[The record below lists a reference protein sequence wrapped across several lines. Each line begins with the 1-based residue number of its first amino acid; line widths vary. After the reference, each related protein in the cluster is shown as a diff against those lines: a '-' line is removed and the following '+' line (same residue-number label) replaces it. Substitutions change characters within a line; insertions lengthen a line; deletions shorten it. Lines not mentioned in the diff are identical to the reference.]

1 MLPIAYY
8 FLKVTLCSGILFGY
22 YWLFLRNKV
31 YHQYNRFFLLTSFIL
46 SLVLPLLRIGIWQ
59 SGTEAP
65 SQAIQLL
72 QVVSS
77 GDDYMQDIVIRNHQE
92 NISLSQLSSV
102 LYLLVCLVFFC
113 GFIHVI
119 YKIRRLI
126 YKYKGQII
134 EQFFFVNTTA
144 KGTPFSF
151 LNYIFWNDA
160 IDIETTTG
168 RQIFKHE
175 VAHIRE
181 KHSYDKLFINIVL
194 IACWFNPF
202 FWLMRKELNMIHEF
216 VADKKAIADSD
227 AEAFAAMILQAA
239 YPQHKFELVNNF
251 FYSPVKRRLLMLT
264 KNKNPRVGY
273 FSRVLALPV
282 AAFVIAAF
290 SFKTKPGNQVPL
302 TSTASQRI
310 TVVIDA
316 GHGGKDGGSRSITG
330 NLYEKDITLNIAR
343 KVKELN
349 TDNNINIL
357 LSREDDTYKTPQE
370 RVEFA
375 KANNAS
381 LFISIHTDAAGSD
394 SAEYK
399 SGMSVY
405 VAKNSVANAAES
417 KVLASAIIGQFR
429 NNYQLQVIPFPM
441 QRQTGIWVLQSNE
454 CPAAIIE
461 AGYITNKKDFEYL
474 QTDLAQ
480 ERIAR
485 NILAAISQYSAN
497 TSRVVEVKDVLNR
510 NIKVVQGQP
519 VSEIKKY
526 PDTLIWLKNESG
538 QTNGVI
544 NLKKTAN
551 PPLYLLNGEEIGY
564 GEDAAKK
571 LDKLVKPDDIGSI
584 NVLKDKPATDKYGDK
599 GKNGV
604 IEIITKKKIE
614 EQATELNNLKE
625 VTVAGYSTQ
634 RDKSSAQARSNTPVT
649 EPLVV
654 AGYPLPKENTI
665 FDKVETEAEFPGGQA
680 AWQKYL
686 GKNLDASLPVKE
698 GWKPGTYRV
707 IVQFVVKADGSL
719 SDIKAVNYSES
730 KTAAA
735 CISLIAKGPKWL
747 PAVQNGRPVTSYRN
761 QPIIFVVEDGDTK
774 PSNVYSV
781 PLKAHLVQDGKI
793 ITYNMLTN
801 GTFSKDNQLYYLNG
815 KPCADPSGI
824 NSKDVL
830 LVETYDPASA
840 KQLFGEKGRNGINF
854 IKTKS

>member
-22 YWLFLRNKV
+22 YWIFLRNKV
-31 YHQYNRFFLLTSFIL
+31 YHQYNRFFLLSSFIL

-59 SGTEAP
+59 NGTEAP

-77 GDDYMQDIVIRNHQE
+77 SDDYMQDIVIRSNQDY
-92 NISLSQLSSV
+92 ISLSQLSSI

-119 YKIRRLI
+119 YRIRRLI

-194 IACWFNPF
+194 IVCWFNPF

-264 KNKNPRVGY
+264 KNKNPKVGY

-290 SFKTKPGNQVPL
+290 SFKTKPVNQAPV
-302 TSTASQRI
+302 TNAASQRI

-381 LFISIHTDAAGSD
+381 LFISIHTDAAPLD
-394 SAEYK
+394 SAEFK
-399 SGMSVY
+399 SGMSVF

-417 KVLASAIIGQFR
+417 KLLASAIIGQFR
-429 NNYQLQVIPFPM
+429 NNYQLQVVPFPM

-454 CPAAIIE
+454 CPAALIE
-461 AGYITNKKDFEYL
+461 AGYVTNKKDFEYL

-485 NILAAISQYSAN
+485 NILAAISQYSSN
-497 TSRVVEVKDVLNR
+497 SSRVIEVKGMMNSSV
-510 NIKVVQGQP
+510 KVVEGHP
-519 VSEIKKY
+519 VTETKKY
-526 PDTLIWLKNESG
+526 PDTLIWMKNDSG
-538 QTNGVI
+538 RINGVI
-544 NLKKTAN
+544 NLKKTVN
-551 PPLYLLNGEEIGY
+551 SPLYILNGEEIGY
-564 GEDAAKK
+564 GEEATVK
-571 LDKLVKPDDIGSI
+571 LNKLVKPDDIGTI
-584 NVLKDKPATDKYGDK
+584 NVLKDKPATDKYGNK

-604 IEIITKKKIE
+604 IEIITKKKLE
-614 EQATELNNLKE
+614 EQAAELNDLKE
-625 VTVAGYSTQ
+625 I
-634 RDKSSAQARSNTPVT
+634 K
-649 EPLVV
+649 VV
-654 AGYPLPKENTI
+654 GYPTQHDNSTAPLKSNISSNEPVVVTGFPVSKESKI
-665 FDKVETEAEFPGGQA
+665 FNEVETVAEFPGGRA

-686 GKNLDASLPVKE
+686 EKNLDASIPVKE

-707 IVQFVVKADGSL
+707 MVQFVVNTDGSIT
-719 SDIKAVNYSES
+719 DIKALNYTES
-730 KTAAA
+730 KTAAT
-735 CISLIAKGPKWL
+735 CISLISKGPKWL

-761 QPIIFVVEDGDTK
+761 QPIMFIVEDVEVK
-774 PSNVYSV
+774 QSSANSV
-781 PLKAHLVQDGKI
+781 P
-793 ITYNMLTN
+793 
-801 GTFSKDNQLYYLNG
+801 
-815 KPCADPSGI
+815 
-824 NSKDVL
+824 
-830 LVETYDPASA
+830 
-840 KQLFGEKGRNGINF
+840 
-854 IKTKS
+854 